1 MKSCWKKLLACAT
14 ALCVSLTGFGLSF
27 CAESDDERLWRNEA
41 AGDASAEITRVECC
55 GSMNPQYVEAGTA
68 LEDLS
73 FTLSVW
79 FEGEEDASGS
89 YTVIPEEITGYDPS
103 EGVKYLTISVTIHG
117 KLYEFKRDVT
127 VLPPEE
133 YRKSQEIRRFIWEY
147 YMHVIYA
154 AVTEETRLDRFENWT
169 VGNFN
174 YDGHITPENVDTLF
188 THVYYAGYNDWLAAG
203 YLDRETNDFI
213 IPRADVEKMFTKAF
227 TGSPEG
233 LTAAAAYHPETDTF
247 QYGAQGYGGGGPGR
261 YWYEESIDSDGNT
274 VIRFRPEFSDVCA
287 HCNNPTYTCHHNIEL
302 VLAPDG
308 RMVSIKL
315 LPREI
320 RLGKYLR
327 ATYVVGESLDVEGAT
342 IRVLYDDK
350 RSEEIPLTADMV
362 SGYDPEKL
370 GRQTLRV
377 SYGGQYV
384 PFDVMV
390 ADEGSV
396 KGLRIY
402 GDTLLLEQGESLDGF
417 SVYLSIYYG
426 DEEISIPLTT
436 DMVSDYDPEKL
447 GRQTLTVSYG
457 GLTTTLEVEVFS
469 HEEAAEKKAFYEK
482 VSWLVGIY
490 YCMAHEGPSVG
501 ESFVGWSPENMRFT
515 GKLTEANQEALLQTI
530 VWDKGFE
537 IVDKDLLPPPEGV
550 SGSGYYG
557 YFFKVSEDSMHRLI
571 YDALVY
577 DFPSLMALSCYR
589 PEANCFLVPFVDGW
603 GGPSHEIARYAT
615 VTQKEN
621 GNWLIQQRKPSPDA
635 GQWEGFGEEIYQF
648 DMEITQDYRLV
659 SFEIIMEKL
668 TWKTPPA
675 KTVYEKGEAL
685 DLSGAVITA
694 HHGTGKS
701 FDIPVTPDMV
711 SGYDPEKSGKQTLTV
726 TYGGRQITFDVTVAG
741 DVTGWQ
747 APWHT
752 IYEQG
757 EPLDV
762 EQGFLT
768 IGSGEDSHTVYITA
782 DMVSGYDPNKLGKQT
797 LTVSYQGK
805 AQFTY
810 EIEVLSHED
819 YRTLRFEQMIVCFHC
834 YSGRFTDDTQAYYW
848 HPDFIRFTGKL
859 TEANQKAFFTFAWI
873 LGSDL
878 HGFDFPADYEIVD
891 KNLVTLPGY
900 NGGEAY
906 YKIAADDMRRILGVS
921 LVYDESSLTDLS
933 FYREDADC
941 FLIPYTDGWG
951 GPLDLKKYAT
961 ITQKENG
968 NWLIQYRTDP
978 AAGVEPEELYQ
989 FDAEFTPDYQL
1000 VYFEVL
1006 MEELSWKTAPGKTTY
1021 AKGETLDLTGG
1032 ILTAKHGTGKT
1043 FDIPLTAE
1051 LVSGYDP
1058 EKIGKQTLTVTYGG
1072 RQITFDVTVTAE
1084 AEDKPPVAID
1094 DKETGIKLETDGGVV
1109 PPDTVIQA
1117 KPVTEGGNFTI
1128 VNDALAQTSHKWVA
1142 YDISL
1147 LSDNVKIQPNGKVKI
1162 TMPVPKGLNKNKM
1175 ALFHVA
1181 DDGTLTQI
1189 PFTLD
1194 ANKQNLI
1201 FETDHFSLYA
1211 VAETNDDNPSTGD
1224 GGQGALPW
1232 AAGLLLL
1239 AGAAV
1244 LLMRKRPAVR

>member
-79 FEGEEDASGS
+79 FEGEEDASGT

-174 YDGHITPENVDTLF
+174 YDGRITPENVDTLF
-188 THVYYAGYNDWLAAG
+188 THAYFTEYFANGSAFWQAYFD
-203 YLDRETNDFI
+203 DETNDFI
-213 IPRADVEKMFTKAF
+213 IPRADMEKMFTKAF

-261 YWYEESIDSDGNT
+261 YTYEESLDSDGNT
-274 VIRFRPEFSDVCA
+274 VIRYIPEFSYDCV
-287 HCNNPTYTCHHNIEL
+287 HCCNPTYTCYHNIEL

-320 RLGKYLR
+320 RLGKYPR

-362 SGYDPEKL
+362 SGYDPEKP
-370 GRQTLRV
+370 GRQTLGV

-396 KGLRIY
+396 KELRIY

-426 DEEISIPLTT
+426 DEKISIPLTT
-436 DMVSDYDPEKL
+436 DMVSGYDPEKL

-668 TWKTPPA
+668 TWKNPPA

-711 SGYDPEKSGKQTLTV
+711 SGYDPEKTGKQTLTV
-726 TYGGRQITFDVTVAG
+726 TYGGRQITFDVTVEG

-752 IYEQG
+752 TYEQG

-810 EIEVLSHED
+810 EVTVLSHED
-819 YRTLRFEQMIVCFHC
+819 YQIYLRFCLWEDIIRVRYC
-834 YSGRFTDDTQAYYW
+834 YAHIWDSEDW
-848 HPDFIRFTGKL
+848 HPDTMRFTGKL
-859 TEANQKAFFTFAWI
+859 TEQNKDAVFYHAIFYDPLVGFTF
-873 LGSDL
+873 
-878 HGFDFPADYEIVD
+878 PEYEIVD
-891 KNLVTLPGY
+891 EGE
-900 NGGEAY
+900 NGRF
-906 YKIAADDMRRILGVS
+906 YKIPASQMRELLARSHI
-921 LVYDESSLTDLS
+921 YDESTLIVPSY
-933 FYREDADC
+933 YRADAYA
-941 FLIPYTDGWG
+941 FFIPFSDGWG
-951 GPLDLKKYAT
+951 GGPIELAQYAT

-968 NWLIQYRTDP
+968 NWLIQQRKPNPDV
-978 AAGVEPEELYQ
+978 GVIPDHGQEIYQ
-989 FDAEFTPDYQL
+989 FDAEFTADYRL
-1000 VYFEVL
+1000 VSFEIL
-1006 MEELSWKTAPGKTTY
+1006 MEDLSWKTMPGKTTY
-1021 AKGETLDLTGG
+1021 AKGESLDLTGG
-1032 ILTAKHGTGKT
+1032 VLTAKHGTGKT
-1043 FDIPLTAE
+1043 FDIPLTADM
-1051 LVSGYDP
+1051 VSGYDP
-1058 EKIGKQTLTVTYGG
+1058 EKTGKQTLTVTYGG
-1072 RQITFDVTVTAE
+1072 RQITFDVTVAAE
-1084 AEDKPPVAID
+1084 AENTPPIAID
-1094 DKETGIKLETDGGVV
+1094 DEKTGIKLETDGGVV

-1117 KPVTEGGNFTI
+1117 EPVTEGGNFTI
-1128 VNDALAQTSHKWVA
+1128 VNDALAQTSRKWVA

-1147 LSDNVKIQPNGKVKI
+1147 LSDNVKIQPSGKVKI
-1162 TMPVPKGLNKNKM
+1162 TMPVPRGMNKAKM

-1181 DDGTLTQI
+1181 EDGTLTQI
-1189 PFTLD
+1189 PFALD
-1194 ANKQNLI
+1194 ETKDHLI

-1211 VAETNDDNPSTGD
+1211 VAETDDANPSTGD

-1232 AAGLLLL
+1232 VAGLLLL
-1239 AGAAV
+1239 TGAAI

>member
-27 CAESDDERLWRNEA
+27 CAESDDERLQRVE
-41 AGDASAEITRVECC
+41 GDASAEITRVECC

-79 FEGEEDASGS
+79 FEGEVDASGS

-103 EGVKYLTISVTIHG
+103 EGVKNLTIAVTIQG
-117 KLYEFKRDVT
+117 KPYEFKTDVT

-133 YRKSQEIRRFIWEY
+133 YRKSQEIRWFIWEY

-174 YDGHITPENVDTLF
+174 YDGRITPENVDTLF

-287 HCNNPTYTCHHNIEL
+287 HCNNPTYICHHNIEL

-726 TYGGRQITFDVTVAG
+726 TYGGRQITFDVTVA
-741 DVTGWQ
+741 
-747 APWHT
+747 
-752 IYEQG
+752 
-757 EPLDV
+757 
-762 EQGFLT
+762 
-768 IGSGEDSHTVYITA
+768 
-782 DMVSGYDPNKLGKQT
+782 
-797 LTVSYQGK
+797 
-805 AQFTY
+805 
-810 EIEVLSHED
+810 
-819 YRTLRFEQMIVCFHC
+819 
-834 YSGRFTDDTQAYYW
+834 
-848 HPDFIRFTGKL
+848 
-859 TEANQKAFFTFAWI
+859 
-873 LGSDL
+873 
-878 HGFDFPADYEIVD
+878 
-891 KNLVTLPGY
+891 
-900 NGGEAY
+900 
-906 YKIAADDMRRILGVS
+906 
-921 LVYDESSLTDLS
+921 
-933 FYREDADC
+933 
-941 FLIPYTDGWG
+941 
-951 GPLDLKKYAT
+951 
-961 ITQKENG
+961 
-968 NWLIQYRTDP
+968 
-978 AAGVEPEELYQ
+978 
-989 FDAEFTPDYQL
+989 
-1000 VYFEVL
+1000 
-1006 MEELSWKTAPGKTTY
+1006 
-1021 AKGETLDLTGG
+1021 
-1032 ILTAKHGTGKT
+1032 
-1043 FDIPLTAE
+1043 
-1051 LVSGYDP
+1051 
-1058 EKIGKQTLTVTYGG
+1058 
-1072 RQITFDVTVTAE
+1072 AE
-1084 AEDKPPVAID
+1084 AENTPPIAID
-1094 DKETGIKLETDGGVV
+1094 DEKTGIKLETDDGVV

-1117 KPVTEGGNFTI
+1117 EPVTEGGNFTI
-1128 VNDALAQTSHKWVA
+1128 VNDALAQTSRKWVA

-1147 LSDNVKIQPNGKVKI
+1147 LSDNVKIQPSGKVKI
-1162 TMPVPKGLNKNKM
+1162 TMPVPKGMNKNKM

-1181 DDGTLTQI
+1181 EDGTLTQI
-1189 PFTLD
+1189 PFALD
-1194 ANKQNLI
+1194 ETKDHLI

-1211 VAETNDDNPSTGD
+1211 VAETDDANPSTGD

-1232 AAGLLLL
+1232 VAGLLLL
-1239 AGAAV
+1239 AGAAI

>member
-1 MKSCWKKLLACAT
+1 MK
-14 ALCVSLTGFGLSF
+14 
-27 CAESDDERLWRNEA
+27 
-41 AGDASAEITRVECC
+41 AG
-55 GSMNPQYVEAGTA
+55 P
-68 LEDLS
+68 
-73 FTLSVW
+73 
-79 FEGEEDASGS
+79 
-89 YTVIPEEITGYDPS
+89 
-103 EGVKYLTISVTIHG
+103 
-117 KLYEFKRDVT
+117 
-127 VLPPEE
+127 
-133 YRKSQEIRRFIWEY
+133 
-147 YMHVIYA
+147 
-154 AVTEETRLDRFENWT
+154 

-174 YDGHITPENVDTLF
+174 YDGRITPENVDTLF

-557 YFFKVSEDSMHRLI
+557 YFFKVSEDSMHRLEY

-726 TYGGRQITFDVTVAG
+726 TYGGRQITFDVTVA
-741 DVTGWQ
+741 
-747 APWHT
+747 
-752 IYEQG
+752 
-757 EPLDV
+757 
-762 EQGFLT
+762 
-768 IGSGEDSHTVYITA
+768 
-782 DMVSGYDPNKLGKQT
+782 
-797 LTVSYQGK
+797 
-805 AQFTY
+805 
-810 EIEVLSHED
+810 
-819 YRTLRFEQMIVCFHC
+819 
-834 YSGRFTDDTQAYYW
+834 
-848 HPDFIRFTGKL
+848 
-859 TEANQKAFFTFAWI
+859 
-873 LGSDL
+873 
-878 HGFDFPADYEIVD
+878 
-891 KNLVTLPGY
+891 
-900 NGGEAY
+900 
-906 YKIAADDMRRILGVS
+906 
-921 LVYDESSLTDLS
+921 
-933 FYREDADC
+933 
-941 FLIPYTDGWG
+941 
-951 GPLDLKKYAT
+951 
-961 ITQKENG
+961 
-968 NWLIQYRTDP
+968 
-978 AAGVEPEELYQ
+978 
-989 FDAEFTPDYQL
+989 
-1000 VYFEVL
+1000 
-1006 MEELSWKTAPGKTTY
+1006 
-1021 AKGETLDLTGG
+1021 
-1032 ILTAKHGTGKT
+1032 
-1043 FDIPLTAE
+1043 
-1051 LVSGYDP
+1051 
-1058 EKIGKQTLTVTYGG
+1058 
-1072 RQITFDVTVTAE
+1072 AE
-1084 AEDKPPVAID
+1084 AENTPPIAID
-1094 DKETGIKLETDGGVV
+1094 DEKTGIKLETDDGVV

-1117 KPVTEGGNFTI
+1117 EPVTEGGNFTI
-1128 VNDALAQTSHKWVA
+1128 VNDALAQTSRKWVA

-1147 LSDNVKIQPNGKVKI
+1147 LSDNVKIQPSGKVKI
-1162 TMPVPKGLNKNKM
+1162 TMPVPKGMNKNKM

-1181 DDGTLTQI
+1181 EDGTLTQI
-1189 PFTLD
+1189 PFALD
-1194 ANKQNLI
+1194 ETKDHLI

-1211 VAETNDDNPSTGD
+1211 VAETDDANPSTGD

-1232 AAGLLLL
+1232 VAGLLLL
-1239 AGAAV
+1239 AGAAI